1 MSSVNHV
8 SLNRMSLMNAM
19 FISSSI
25 RLSPNRMSLMHD
37 ILSCSQFN
45 SFEQMCINFT
55 NEKLQQFFN
64 HHMFV
69 LEQEEYKR
77 EEIDWVFMDF
87 GMDLQ
92 ACIDLMEK
100 VTAQTRLQTTADS
113 CGVINRDAA
122 STVHVFLLHLS
133 LCGAYFNSV
142 VSWIICH
149 IYIYAIPQTV

>member
-1 MSSVNHV
+1 MCFPHINIV
-8 SLNRMSLMNAM
+8 SRVVV
-19 FISSSI
+19 F
-25 RLSPNRMSLMHD
+25 
-37 ILSCSQFN
+37 QFN

-100 VTAQTRLQTTADS
+100 VTTSATRSESGPGFSWLA
-113 CGVINRDAA
+113 VIQSTRDTM
-122 STVHVFLLHLS
+122 STVQYVHCPEPEYSLSMNGLLVMRFHYTPSAVMFRDVRLVS
-133 LCGAYFNSV
+133 LAVIWCVWSR
-142 VSWIICH
+142 
-149 IYIYAIPQTV
+149 

>member
-1 MSSVNHV
+1 
-8 SLNRMSLMNAM
+8 
-19 FISSSI
+19 
-25 RLSPNRMSLMHD
+25 
-37 ILSCSQFN
+37 
-45 SFEQMCINFT
+45 MCINFT

-100 VTAQTRLQTTADS
+100 VTALAVTALILGDS
-113 CGVINRDAA
+113 QGC
-122 STVHVFLLHLS
+122 LLS
-133 LCGAYFNSV
+133 
-142 VSWIICH
+142 
-149 IYIYAIPQTV
+149 

>member
-1 MSSVNHV
+1 
-8 SLNRMSLMNAM
+8 
-19 FISSSI
+19 
-25 RLSPNRMSLMHD
+25 
-37 ILSCSQFN
+37 
-45 SFEQMCINFT
+45 MCINFT

-100 VTAQTRLQTTADS
+100 VRIL
-113 CGVINRDAA
+113 CH
-122 STVHVFLLHLS
+122 HVF
-133 LCGAYFNSV
+133 GRRV
-142 VSWIICH
+142 V
-149 IYIYAIPQTV
+149 AFVVFRDLTVPKMD